1 MPVKAAPSFR
11 RMIRRPFALA
21 LVAGML
27 LPALVVAYLLWQGF
41 VQQIDESHRKRLFS
55 SLNILELVISKG
67 LEDYR
72 AALLRLAAD
81 NTLQVTMGLDIRPQ
95 MRRYLRT
102 QFELSDFEYIGV
114 FDLDG
119 NEMVWVGDRPESAA
133 ACQSFRLGNG
143 ERLAVAEG
151 RLFLERLVTVSQQ
164 GQALGRLC
172 AGLALNSASLAAV
185 IAPKVDGEAFLYW
198 KDQSFGL
205 NASVDRP
212 ALNGLGVD
220 GQLLNIVVAGAKYH
234 AMAQS
239 LPIANQLVKG
249 VVLVNQDEYASAS
262 RESLQVVGLVLLS
275 VLLIT
280 AFGLRMFEL
289 RRKAERQLLQEREK
303 AVVTLASI
311 ADGVLTTDPDGH
323 ITYANPAAEQLLGR
337 RDESV
342 IGAHLYDALE
352 LTSEVTGERLLNLE
366 ALANRDT
373 EIRFEDAVLRGV
385 NGRETPVHCA
395 VAPID
400 RASPHSGSVIT
411 FRDVHRERELRR
423 RLAWKASR
431 DDLTGLL
438 NRSEFR
444 RGLKT
449 VIADTRG
456 TDSHHCLLYI
466 DLDEFKAVN
475 DTCGHR
481 AGDDLLR
488 QVSASLLSQ
497 LRQADVVARLG
508 GDEFGVILQHCSR
521 ERGLEIAG
529 DIIEIINDRRFQ
541 YQNRIFHV
549 GASIGM
555 VSVTRDTEEIEDLL
569 ATVDAACYAAKE
581 RGRNRVFVGAIDSAK
596 ILHRMDELSQA
607 SNIRQA
613 IKDNR
618 LVLYRQSIVPTSR
631 PSLDNEVHAEV
642 LVRMLDEE
650 GGLVAPGAFI
660 PIAERHGLMQ
670 AIDRWVVTHLFETE
684 QPRLQDWEPVTEG
697 LGSGKDFVYSINLSG
712 ASLTDPTFLDF
723 IRGELQRLSIPG
735 GAIAFEITET
745 QIITHLDKAVSFI
758 QALKALGCR
767 FLLDDFGSGMS
778 SFGYLKRLPVD
789 YLKIDGL
796 FVKDILSD
804 PIDRAMVKMINEIG
818 HTMGLITIAEYV
830 ENPAILAHISKIGVD
845 MAQGFGIS
853 VPVPLLEERRSL
865 TVVGKS

>member
-1 MPVKAAPSFR
+1 
-11 RMIRRPFALA
+11 
-21 LVAGML
+21 
-27 LPALVVAYLLWQGF
+27 
-41 VQQIDESHRKRLFS
+41 
-55 SLNILELVISKG
+55 
-67 LEDYR
+67 
-72 AALLRLAAD
+72 
-81 NTLQVTMGLDIRPQ
+81 
-95 MRRYLRT
+95 
-102 QFELSDFEYIGV
+102 
-114 FDLDG
+114 
-119 NEMVWVGDRPESAA
+119 
-133 ACQSFRLGNG
+133 
-143 ERLAVAEG
+143 
-151 RLFLERLVTVSQQ
+151 
-164 GQALGRLC
+164 
-172 AGLALNSASLAAV
+172 
-185 IAPKVDGEAFLYW
+185 
-198 KDQSFGL
+198 
-205 NASVDRP
+205 
-212 ALNGLGVD
+212 
-220 GQLLNIVVAGAKYH
+220 
-234 AMAQS
+234 
-239 LPIANQLVKG
+239 
-249 VVLVNQDEYASAS
+249 
-262 RESLQVVGLVLLS
+262 
-275 VLLIT
+275 
-280 AFGLRMFEL
+280 MFEL
-289 RRKAERQLLQEREK
+289 RRKAERQLLREREK

-342 IGAHLYDALE
+342 VGSHLYDALE
-352 LTSEVTGERLLNLE
+352 LTSEVTGERLLYLE
-366 ALANRDT
+366 AFANRDT

-400 RASPHSGSVIT
+400 RASPHNGSVIT

-529 DIIEIINDRRFQ
+529 EIIEIINDRRFQ

-555 VSVTRDTEEIEDLL
+555 VSVTRDTAEIEDLL

-607 SNIRQA
+607 SSIRQA
-613 IKDNR
+613 IKDDR

-642 LVRMLDEE
+642 LVRMLDEH

-670 AIDRWVVTHLFETE
+670 EIDRWVVTNLFETE
-684 QPRLQDWEPVTEG
+684 QARLQAWEPATEG

-723 IRGELQRLSIPG
+723 IRSELQRLAIPG

-758 QALKALGCR
+758 QALKTLGCR

-845 MAQGFGIS
+845 MAQGFGIA
-853 VPVPLLEERRSL
+853 VPVPLAEEQRSL
-865 TVVGKS
+865 AVVKN

>member
-1 MPVKAAPSFR
+1 MA
-11 RMIRRPFALA
+11 RRPFALA
-21 LVAGML
+21 LAAGML

-41 VQQIDESHRKRLFS
+41 VQQIDESHRKRLS
-55 SLNILELVISKG
+55 TSLNILELVISKG

-72 AALLRLAAD
+72 AALSRLAAD

-102 QFELSDFEYIGV
+102 QFELSEFEYVGV

-119 NEMVWVGDRPESAA
+119 NEMVWVGDQPESGT
-133 ACQSFRLGNG
+133 ACQSSGFGND
-143 ERLAVAEG
+143 ESLAVADG
-151 RLFLERLVTVSQQ
+151 RLFLERMVTVSQQ

-198 KDQSFGL
+198 QDQAFGL
-205 NASVDRP
+205 NTSVDRP
-212 ALNGLGVD
+212 AVEGLGVD
-220 GQLLNIVVAGAKYH
+220 GQLLNLVVAGAKYH

-249 VVLVNQDEYASAS
+249 VVLVNQDEYSSAS

-275 VLLIT
+275 VLIIT

-289 RRKAERQLLQEREK
+289 RRKAERQLLREREK

-342 IGAHLYDALE
+342 VGSHLYDALE
-352 LTSEVTGERLLNLE
+352 LTSEVTGERLLYLE
-366 ALANRDT
+366 AFANRDT
-373 EIRFEDAVLRGV
+373 EIRFEDAVLRAV

-400 RASPHSGSVIT
+400 RASPHNGSVIT

-529 DIIEIINDRRFQ
+529 EIIEIINDRRFQ

-555 VSVTRDTEEIEDLL
+555 VSVTRDTAEIEDLL

-607 SNIRQA
+607 SSIRQA
-613 IKDNR
+613 IKDDR

-642 LVRMLDEE
+642 LVRMLDEQ

-660 PIAERHGLMQ
+660 PIAE
-670 AIDRWVVTHLFETE
+670 
-684 QPRLQDWEPVTEG
+684 
-697 LGSGKDFVYSINLSG
+697 
-712 ASLTDPTFLDF
+712 
-723 IRGELQRLSIPG
+723 
-735 GAIAFEITET
+735 
-745 QIITHLDKAVSFI
+745 
-758 QALKALGCR
+758 
-767 FLLDDFGSGMS
+767 
-778 SFGYLKRLPVD
+778 
-789 YLKIDGL
+789 
-796 FVKDILSD
+796 
-804 PIDRAMVKMINEIG
+804 
-818 HTMGLITIAEYV
+818 
-830 ENPAILAHISKIGVD
+830 
-845 MAQGFGIS
+845 
-853 VPVPLLEERRSL
+853 
-865 TVVGKS
+865 